1 MHGEL
6 FSTERIKLFR
16 LSICM
21 TSNARDDKSKL
32 RSTIRA
38 ALKRISPAVRAVESA
53 ALCKRLNVRIRS
65 ARSILFFAP
74 LPNEPDIWPLVSEAL
89 ATGKLVALPR
99 FLSKTQAYVACRV
112 LNPQTDIEIGKFG
125 IREPSAR
132 CAEVPLNQ
140 LDFILVPGVAFDLN
154 GRRLGRG
161 KGFYDRLLAQVRGVT
176 CGVAFDEQILGEV
189 PAGPHDV
196 GLNCILTPTRWVE
209 PKQRAVL

>member
-1 MHGEL
+1 M
-6 FSTERIKLFR
+6 
-16 LSICM
+16 
-21 TSNARDDKSKL
+21 
-32 RSTIRA
+32 
-38 ALKRISPAVRAVESA
+38 
-53 ALCKRLNVRIRS
+53 
-65 ARSILFFAP
+65 
-74 LPNEPDIWPLVSEAL
+74 VSEAL
-89 ATGKLVALPR
+89 ALGKAVTLPR
-99 FLSKTQAYVACRV
+99 FLPRTQTYIACRV
-112 LNPQTDIEIGKFG
+112 LNSQVDVEIGKFG

-132 CAEVPLNQ
+132 CAEVSLNQ

-176 CGVAFDEQILGEV
+176 CGVAFEQQIAGEV

>member
-1 MHGEL
+1 MRGCDFENQAMNQSL
-6 FSTERIKLFR
+6 NEQKATQR
-16 LSICM
+16 
-21 TSNARDDKSKL
+21 
-32 RSTIRA
+32 RSIRA
-38 ALKRISPAVRAVESA
+38 VLQGISPDARALASSQICA
-53 ALCKRLNVRIRS
+53 RLKEQSVWKNAKSV
-65 ARSILFFAP
+65 LFFAP
-74 LPNEPDIWPLVSEAL
+74 LPGEPDIWPLIPLAL
-89 ATGKLVALPR
+89 GLGKLVALPR
-99 FLSKTQAYVACRV
+99 FSPKTQAYVACRV

-161 KGFYDRLLAQVRGVT
+161 QGYYDRLLAQVRGVT
-176 CGVAFDEQILGEV
+176 CGVAFEQQIAGEV